1 MIDPFAKELLKEI
14 EIAVRGLKAIIK
26 ESNDTIAV
34 KIAEQTLEQIN

>member
-1 MIDPFAKELLKEI
+1 MEDKL
-14 EIAVRGLKAIIK
+14 EIAIKGLEAIIN